1 MSNPSPKPP
10 NPEVYNLQKPEKLS
24 TILQEDRDDCL
35 SCRLVGQLKFP
46 FIFSR
51 EWNVSLI
58 HKSGASAF
66 IGLGA
71 YVFYSGR
78 EALKERGQNIAKQN
92 GMGGVKWRLRGI
104 ALLSSSFVGM
114 GLYRLVN

>member
-1 MSNPSPKPP
+1 MIAYPAGWSVSQTLFYP
-10 NPEVYNLQKPEKLS
+10 
-24 TILQEDRDDCL
+24 
-35 SCRLVGQLKFP
+35 LK
-46 FIFSR
+46 
-51 EWNVSLI
+51 EMDVSLI
-58 HKSGASAF
+58 YESGASAF

-71 YVFYSGR
+71 YVFFSGR
-78 EALKERGQNIAKQN
+78 QALKERGHIIARQN